1 MMRFQFTFSLKA
13 LAGLKTG
20 VLDAANV
27 IASPVA
33 GFLPILSSRCLQ
45 VKVPNPKRE
54 TGSREARE
62 SMTEFRTEST
72 TAAAGF

>member
-1 MMRFQFTFSLKA
+1 MKA
-13 LAGLKTG
+13 LADLKTR

-33 GFLPILSSRCLQ
+33 GFLPVLSSQCLQ

-54 TGSREARE
+54 TESCAARE
-62 SMTEFRTEST
+62 SMARLRTEST
-72 TAAAGF
+72 TAAAAF